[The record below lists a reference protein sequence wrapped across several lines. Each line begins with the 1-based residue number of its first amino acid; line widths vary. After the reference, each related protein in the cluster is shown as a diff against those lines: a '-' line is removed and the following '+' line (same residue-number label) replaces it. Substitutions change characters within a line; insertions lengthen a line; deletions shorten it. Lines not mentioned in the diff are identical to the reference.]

1 MLGDYFRLALANIF
15 QRRKRSFL
23 TIVGIFIGIAA
34 IVALVSLG
42 EGMKGFVAGQF
53 ETLGK
58 DKITVLASSGFG
70 SSPLSSSANP
80 ITITDLETVRK
91 TRGIMQAADV
101 LMKPAIVDFGD
112 QTKNTIIVGYP
123 LDDTR
128 KIFEDTGGY
137 SMRDG
142 RQLRPNDG
150 RKAVLGSYVADKLFE
165 HKVRVGQS
173 IRVQGIRY
181 DIVGIFDT
189 TGDPTNDRSVFVPL
203 KVMRDDFNEP
213 KLVSMIFAQTQPGEV
228 PADVAAAVKEKL
240 RSRRGEKEGGES
252 FSVSTSEQL
261 LETFNTIFGVI
272 QMIVL
277 GLAAI
282 SLIVGGIGIMN
293 TMYTSVLERTK
304 EIGTMKAVGARNSD
318 VLTLFVIESALL
330 GMVGGL
336 LGVLTG
342 FGLSKIVETVARQA
356 LGTATFTTF
365 FPLELIAGAMLFSI
379 GIGTIS
385 GVLPAM
391 QASRMK
397 PVDALR
403 YE

>member
-1 MLGDYFRLALANIF
+1 MLSDYFRLALANIF

-23 TIVGIFIGIAA
+23 TIIGIFIGIAA

-42 EGMKGFVAGQF
+42 EGMKDFVAGQF

-58 DKITVLASSGFG
+58 DKVTVLASSGFA
-70 SSPLSSSANP
+70 SSPLVSTANP
-80 ITITDLETVRK
+80 ITTADLDTVRK
-91 TRGIMQAADV
+91 TRGVLVAADV

-112 QTKNTIIVGYP
+112 ETKNTITVGYP
-123 LDDTR
+123 LDETR
-128 KIFEDTGGY
+128 KLFEDMGGY

-150 RKAVLGSYVADKLFE
+150 RKAVLGSYVADGLFD
-165 HKVRVGQS
+165 KQIRVGNS
-173 IRVQGIRY
+173 INIQGIRY
-181 DIVGIFDT
+181 DVVGIFGT

-203 KVMRDDFNEP
+203 KTMRNDFSEP

-228 PADVAAAVKEKL
+228 PADVAADVRDKL
-240 RSRRGEKEGGES
+240 RDRRGEKEGGES

-304 EIGTMKAVGARNSD
+304 EIGIMKAVGARNSD
-318 VLTLFVIESALL
+318 VLTLFVFESGLL

-336 LGVLTG
+336 LGIGVG
-342 FGLSKIVETVARQA
+342 FGLSKIVESVARNA
-356 LGTATFTTF
+356 LGTESFTTF
-365 FPLELIAGAMLFSI
+365 FPPELIAGAMLFSV

-385 GVLPAM
+385 GVLPAL